1 MCAHPP
7 THYRSNTEAHTLT
20 FITPMYPFILPD
32 PFITIIYMEY
42 FTQPILYVSAPLV
55 DHLHT
60 MRQVWVI
67 ALHLHSHHPLAVS
80 VSQLSELYE

>member
-1 MCAHPP
+1 
-7 THYRSNTEAHTLT
+7 
-20 FITPMYPFILPD
+20 MYPFILPD

-42 FTQPILYVSAPLV
+42 FTQPILYVSAPVV

-60 MRQVWVI
+60 MHQVWVI
-67 ALHLHSHHPLAVS
+67 ALHLHNHHPLAVS